1 MVLKKFVESLSDK
14 YLNSYTEGF
23 SYSSDY
29 ELIIKLILSSC
40 ALEHKVEF
48 LGNLIVSSYK
58 DYRSLAMAPLDDIE
72 EIIRPVG
79 FFNQKAIRLKKAAF
93 YISNTLENKIPNTTY
108 ELMKI
113 PGIGV
118 KSARKYLSLRS
129 NADEIIIDTHFKR
142 VLKRLNFISSNSK
155 NSEIEN
161 WFKGLISKNIHSRS
175 SNLISYFGKKICLNN
190 KPKCDLC
197 QYKRFCNFF
206 SSVHNR

>member
-1 MVLKKFVESLSDK
+1 MVLKKFIESLSDK

-23 SYSSDY
+23 NYSTDY
-29 ELIIKLILSSC
+29 ELIIKLILSPRAS
-40 ALEHKVEF
+40 EHKVEF

-58 DYRSLAMAPLDDIE
+58 DYKSLAMAPLDDIE
-72 EIIRPVG
+72 NIIRPVG
-79 FFNQKAIRLKKAAF
+79 FFNQKAIRLKRAAF
-93 YISNTLENKIPNTTY
+93 YISSTLDNKIPNTTY

-129 NADEIIIDTHFKR
+129 NTEEIIIDTHFKR